1 MGLAL
6 DLSSTSINVISLWRF
21 RIKGIF
27 RACDERTF
35 TAVSAD
41 HGILMFSP
49 TSTKVSSS
57 YERRIFEMGE
67 NNVLTKTNKLAMN
80 LFRNKCNN
88 DIIDSFTDSVLI
100 LHTYVINRG
109 TYVH

>member
-1 MGLAL
+1 M
-6 DLSSTSINVISLWRF
+6 SLE
-21 RIKGIF
+21 IKGIF
-27 RACDERTF
+27 RAYDERTF
-35 TAVSAD
+35 TSMSAD

-67 NNVLTKTNKLAMN
+67 KNVLTRTNKLAM
-80 LFRNKCNN
+80 LFRNECNN
-88 DIIDSFTDSVLI
+88 DIIDSFTNSVLI
-100 LHTYVINRG
+100 LQTYVINRG

>member
-6 DLSSTSINVISLWRF
+6 DLNWSSTSINVISLWRL

-41 HGILMFSP
+41 HEILMFSP

-57 YERRIFEMGE
+57 YERRNFEIGE

-80 LFRNKCNN
+80 LF
-88 DIIDSFTDSVLI
+88 
-100 LHTYVINRG
+100 
-109 TYVH
+109 